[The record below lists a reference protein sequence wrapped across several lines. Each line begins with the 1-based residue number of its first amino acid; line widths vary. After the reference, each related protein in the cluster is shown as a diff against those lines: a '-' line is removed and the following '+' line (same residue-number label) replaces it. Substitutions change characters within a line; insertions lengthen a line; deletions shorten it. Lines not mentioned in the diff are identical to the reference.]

1 MAQLKRLPIQHTIDL
16 ATEERKLPNG
26 NVFYLPTSTLDIA
39 NKVDL
44 SEADQATFGDFMSWI
59 QNYNQYIVKEWDAN
73 MGGNASADMKDIV
86 NDFIEVDAS

>member
-1 MAQLKRLPIQHTIDL
+1 M
-16 ATEERKLPNG
+16 
-26 NVFYLPTSTLDIA
+26 FYLPTSTLDVA

-44 SEADQATFGDFMSWI
+44 SDDDQATFGDFMTWI